1 MHGRPR
7 KAPKPEDTAASAAK
21 AEKLRALQ
29 SQLLHNHHNQIYTK
43 EALEISAKLLEAN
56 PESYT
61 AWNYRKLAVEHNLSQ
76 SESDPDTVKSIFSE
90 ELRVV
95 ESSLKQNFKS
105 YGAWHHRKWVLSKGH
120 SSVDHELQLL
130 DRFQRAD
137 SRNFHA
143 WNYRRFIAAL
153 KGIPDEEEL
162 KYTTKLIET
171 NFSNYSAWHNRSVLL
186 SHLLQN
192 KVKGFFPKEKV
203 LVEEY
208 EFVHQALFTDPDDQS
223 GWFYHLWLLDQ
234 TVKPET
240 PLLVSTWPVHG
251 SDIIVSAEGCL
262 DGRALSPFT
271 SFHSDAGTFPLILY
285 FNEAVEGVNSSTVTV
300 KSVFTENK
308 DLVWKPLATSKS
320 CAAQAWVTHL
330 NVPDVKLH
338 PSTAYPI
345 EVNLGDSQGI
355 VSLSGSHCS
364 HPSRF
369 AFTVCVQPLSS
380 KHAERQSVEMIL
392 WRDVNFHFYDA
403 HVQESSPI
411 AYFDRLSIK
420 KDREPAAS
428 KWHAKTLVNEI
439 ALVRQLLSEI
449 DCKIGKLT
457 LARLLMAHDAMMSY
471 MAPHSHKKV
480 HSEEVLQLYSD
491 LMELDPMHSQY
502 YKEAQSL
509 VLLQQVTSNRES
521 LLKHCCHHR
530 VSTSSSV
537 GNSVCLRL
545 NNLSLSRI
553 GCVEQLLWVQMLD
566 LSHNEL
572 RSIDGLEA
580 MQLLSFL
587 NLSHNKLSSFTA
599 LEPLRLLKLLKV
611 LDISY
616 NEIGAHPVD
625 TRRYLC
631 SSPLSHTVGSDWNF
645 NEFVPDDA
653 KVTNYWEAFA
663 IFRGFNLT
671 QLDIV
676 GNAITDEKFKSFLIK
691 VLPTLKWVDGE
702 ESH

>member
-7 KAPKPEDTAASAAK
+7 KAPKPEDAAASAAK

-61 AWNYRKLAVEHNLSQ
+61 AWNYRKLAVEHNLSH

-95 ESSLKQNFKS
+95 ENSLKQNFKS

-240 PLLVSTWPVHG
+240 PLLVSTWPAHG

-308 DLVWKPLATSKS
+308 DLVWKPLATM
-320 CAAQAWVTHL
+320 
-330 NVPDVKLH
+330 
-338 PSTAYPI
+338 
-345 EVNLGDSQGI
+345 
-355 VSLSGSHCS
+355 
-364 HPSRF
+364 
-369 AFTVCVQPLSS
+369 CVQPLSS

-420 KDREPAAS
+420 KDHEPAAS

-457 LARLLMAHDAMMSY
+457 LARLLMAHDAMVSY

-702 ESH
+702 ELH